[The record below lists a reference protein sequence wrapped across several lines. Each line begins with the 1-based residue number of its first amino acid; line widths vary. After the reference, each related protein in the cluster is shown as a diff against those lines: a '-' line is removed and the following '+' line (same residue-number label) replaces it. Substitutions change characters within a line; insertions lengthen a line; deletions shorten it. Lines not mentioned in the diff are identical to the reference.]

1 MGGNSI
7 RIYLLTFQTSYS
19 PTGIYQGTK
28 TSSGL
33 AKTIGNK
40 INNLFRQHSYFSP
53 VRRVGQRES
62 VLIPAIKMEFLGF
75 VVNSLNLTLALPRD
89 KIRKVKKECQGIIDC
104 PQITKRQLAKL
115 LGFLTS
121 TIQAVFPAPLH
132 LQEVKNKVF
141 SLSQGYDS
149 PVQLSPPALEELI
162 WWRNNLEAWNGK
174 SLASGTPDLIIETD
188 ASRKGWGAYCM
199 GVSTEGQWA
208 EGESQLHI
216 NCLELLAG
224 AFAIKTFAK
233 GKVQMKVCLL
243 MDNMTAAHYIN
254 KMGGGGC
261 VQNLPF

>member
-1 MGGNSI
+1 M
-7 RIYLLTFQTSYS
+7 
-19 PTGIYQGTK
+19 
-28 TSSGL
+28 
-33 AKTIGNK
+33 
-40 INNLFRQHSYFSP
+40 
-53 VRRVGQRES
+53 
-62 VLIPAIKMEFLGF
+62 
-75 VVNSLNLTLALPRD
+75 
-89 KIRKVKKECQGIIDC
+89 
-104 PQITKRQLAKL
+104 
-115 LGFLTS
+115 
-121 TIQAVFPAPLH
+121 
-132 LQEVKNKVF
+132 F

-254 KMGGGGC
+254 KMGGGGGVC
-261 VQNLPF
+261 KISHSSSTGSRLMELVPSTPGPYRGTTHPRNFECASGQRIQSHVRSPQLEIRSPNPCRVKSSVGATRGRSVCIAPHCSAAMFLWLATRPCSRGRQCFLSNLGGGERVCLPPLMP